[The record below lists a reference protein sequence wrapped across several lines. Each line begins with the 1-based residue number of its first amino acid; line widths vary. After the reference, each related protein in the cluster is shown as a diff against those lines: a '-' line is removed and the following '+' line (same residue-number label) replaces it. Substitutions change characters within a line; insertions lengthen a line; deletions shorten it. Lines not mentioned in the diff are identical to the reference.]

1 MAKRQV
7 EFDDKHLK
15 LTALI
20 FSLIGSVFAGYMFLS
35 AEFIDPKELA
45 ISQQPQ
51 DVAQEAIEED
61 LATRIRMSE
70 STRYAQVAKYYRDEM
85 KERDLTTAEWARLEL
100 VEREQCRIRNEL
112 AESES
117 EVCD

>member
-1 MAKRQV
+1 MTKRQV

-15 LTALI
+15 ATVLV

-35 AEFIDPKELA
+35 TEFIDNTELEV
-45 ISQQPQ
+45 SQQPQ
-51 DVAQEAIEED
+51 NVAQKNLEED
-61 LATRIRMSE
+61 LTTRIRMSE

-85 KERDLTTAEWARLEL
+85 KERDLTSAEWARLEL
-100 VEREQCRIRNEL
+100 VEREQCRIRNQL

-117 EVCD
+117 EICD

>member
-7 EFDDKHLK
+7 EFDDKYLK
-15 LTALI
+15 SIAII
-20 FSLIGSVFAGYMFLS
+20 FGLIGSVFTAYMFLS
-35 AEFIDPKELA
+35 TEFIDEKELS
-45 ISQQPQ
+45 ISQLPQ
-51 DVAQEAIEED
+51 DVKQANLEED
-61 LATRIRMSE
+61 LTTRIRMSE

-85 KERDLTTAEWARLEL
+85 KHRDLTTAEWARLEL